1 MGNKKKK
8 SIVDSKATL
17 RKKDTSLKK
26 LKKDKKN
33 KKKHHAKKKLIAGL
47 KGEIKRKREKTKE
60 NQLRKKKKIKLLKA
74 EKVNE
79 QTNSKP
85 SNFGAVSSDSEPEP
99 IEADWQLN
107 DADDK
112 LDLWQDGS
120 TDSSRI
126 SEPNSDKV
134 AHEMSTDL
142 EESETDR
149 DEVLDEVEL
158 NSLVVRNRKHG
169 RNSSKE
175 EISLDAES
183 ATAVLLG
190 TTTEQQKVAVSGSK
204 KKDKISNKP
213 SKQSPVAVQNSSRK
227 KTKKL
232 KSKAESAPSNPTTE
246 RVNSSSSLSCLSMN
260 DTMGLVREIRHRA
273 TDLASRSLYISP
285 VPPDCSLERLRQ
297 LSPDVVSCRL
307 SYNPIKKNCR
317 RYAFLEYRDN
327 AAALAA
333 QKSISGRLFAGQN
346 VSAQPVRVQ
355 LIPESTEGLDQVDR
369 QQLFITGLHPTVTR
383 ADLRRVFP
391 KAELDYPFHSAGFSL
406 GYAIAKFVNE
416 SVAFESFVKSHQIPI
431 RGCTIFINYVIRPPK
446 LNRII
451 NPVVQLSESKPAET
465 ELIISDQTAS
475 KEQKKSVSFCSHTV
489 AAPDTDNNTRPI
501 QSTAVRTTTTHDI
514 PAALT
519 KKSKVLIETIKDPG
533 YSDEEENP
541 ADGTEYDTADMIS
554 MFTESDSLDGTF
566 LRKRKDPLQNTSNI
580 LTSLF
585 HSRKQSK
592 TDSLSKGKNTE
603 SSQKFD
609 SSESHNDKE
618 EYVQSSG
625 NDDSNEDD
633 HTGDGYGA
641 SDSDHYDE
649 NDEDRDEDEDSVS
662 VVEDGESAETNDSD
676 DEDDN
681 EEEEE
686 ADDASADDQSSDA
699 SEELNSREETSVL
712 FKRPLT
718 ASERASMRAKVES
731 SDEEI
736 DKTLRTVIQSRRTAM
751 RALKT
756 AGSKRPWLSASPGS
770 QKRQK
775 SGFIKSVKPFEL
787 PVPTK
792 RRKKA

>member
-1 MGNKKKK
+1 MEASKPSRRAKVQSRCDGTGHVFMGNKKKK

-33 KKKHHAKKKLIAGL
+33 KKKHYAKKKLIAGL
-47 KGEIKRKREKTKE
+47 KGETERKLEKTKE

-74 EKVNE
+74 EKVNK

-112 LDLWQDGS
+112 LDTWQDGS

-126 SEPNSDKV
+126 SEPDSDKV
-134 AHEMSTDL
+134 AYEMSTDL

-149 DEVLDEVEL
+149 DEVLDEAEL
-158 NSLVVRNRKHG
+158 NSLVVRNRKRG
-169 RNSSKE
+169 QNSSKE

-190 TTTEQQKVAVSGSK
+190 TTTEQK
-204 KKDKISNKP
+204 K
-213 SKQSPVAVQNSSRK
+213 A
-227 KTKKL
+227 
-232 KSKAESAPSNPTTE
+232 
-246 RVNSSSSLSCLSMN
+246 
-260 DTMGLVREIRHRA
+260 
-273 TDLASRSLYISP
+273 DLASRSLYISP

-346 VSAQPVRVQ
+346 VSAQPARAQ
-355 LIPESTEGLDQVDR
+355 LIPESAQGLDQVDR

-475 KEQKKSVSFCSHTV
+475 EEKNKSVSFCSHTV
-489 AAPDTDNNTRPI
+489 AAPDTDNNARPI

-514 PAALT
+514 PSALT

-554 MFTESDSLDGTF
+554 MFRESDSLDGTF

-592 TDSLSKGKNTE
+592 TDSLPKGRNTE
-603 SSQKFD
+603 NSQKLD
-609 SSESHNDKE
+609 SSKSDDDEE

-641 SDSDHYDE
+641 GDSDHCDE

-662 VVEDGESAETNDSD
+662 AVEDGESAETNDSD

-686 ADDASADDQSSDA
+686 DEEPDDASADDQSSNA

-718 ASERASMRAKVES
+718 ASERASMHTKVES

-775 SGFIKSVKPFEL
+775 SGFIKSIKPFE
-787 PVPTK
+787 VS
-792 RRKKA
+792 